1 LVSEIPPR
9 EQLFLR
15 KGVPKEN
22 MKTIFLAGLV
32 AAGAIFGGGCNHS
45 REAAPLAEQG
55 ALDNADH
62 KTVET
67 VEKSNADFPELMNQ
81 WTRDGWLVLSTSK
94 RATNADGTMH
104 RTVTLAKRKP

>member
-1 LVSEIPPR
+1 
-9 EQLFLR
+9 
-15 KGVPKEN
+15 
-22 MKTIFLAGLV
+22 MKAIFLTGWV
-32 AAGAIFGGGCNHS
+32 AAGAIFGGGCSQS
-45 REAAPLAEQG
+45 REAAHPAEQG
-55 ALDNADH
+55 SLDNADH